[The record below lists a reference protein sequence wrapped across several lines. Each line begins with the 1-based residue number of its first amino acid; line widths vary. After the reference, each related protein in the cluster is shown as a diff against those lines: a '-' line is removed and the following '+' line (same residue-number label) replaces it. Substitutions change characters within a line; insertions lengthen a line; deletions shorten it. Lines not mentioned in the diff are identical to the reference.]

1 MSSKTMAAQR
11 REDVFAGIG
20 RKVRK
25 DSDFRGCAKECFG
38 PFVGGPSGIS
48 VGRGLQMVSLWPG
61 SGQSG

>member
-1 MSSKTMAAQR
+1 MSSKTMAAQK

-25 DSDFRGCAKECFG
+25 DSDFRECAKECFG